1 MRSFLYAGVLSIAAI
16 VSAQAEVLI
25 GVAGPMTGAN
35 AWPGEQMQR
44 GAELAVADINA
55 AGGVLGEEVRLLTA
69 DDFCD
74 PDQAV
79 AAARKL
85 VSEGV
90 IFVAGHYCSGASIPA
105 SKIYE
110 DAGVLMISPASS
122 NPTLTEQGRANVFRV
137 IIRDDADG
145 IMDGNYLADHWRGE
159 EIAILHD
166 NSVFGKGLADATR
179 DQLHKRGVT
188 EAIYKA
194 FEPGK
199 SDYSAEIGE
208 LQSAN
213 IAVLYV
219 GGYQTEMG
227 LLIRAARDR
236 GDNVQLVTGSGVL
249 ATEEYGLIAGPA
261 AEGTLFTSFPDP
273 RLNPNAA
280 TVIERF
286 RADGFDPE
294 GYTLLTYGAIQAW
307 AQAVEKAGT
316 VGLQPVVRS
325 LHENQFSTV
334 LGPIAF
340 DAKGDI
346 TTQSPVWYV
355 WKGGTYV
362 PVE

>member
-1 MRSFLYAGVLSIAAI
+1 MRPIPLRWYRDLCAI
-16 VSAQAEVLI
+16 LGARAEVLI

-110 DAGVLMISPASS
+110 DAGVLMISPAST
-122 NPTLTEQGRANVFRV
+122 NPTLTELGRANVFRV
-137 IIRDDADG
+137 IGRDDADG
-145 IMDGNYLADHWRGE
+145 IMDGDYLADHWSDQN
-159 EIAILHD
+159 IAILHD
-166 NSVFGKGLADATR
+166 NTVYGKGLADATR
-179 DQLHKRGVT
+179 EQLHKRGVT

-194 FEPGK
+194 YVPGK
-199 SDYSAEIGE
+199 TDYSAEIAS
-208 LQSAN
+208 LQAAH
-213 IAVLYV
+213 IAVLFV
-219 GGYQTEMG
+219 GGYHTEIA
-227 LLIRAARDR
+227 LLLRAARDKWLRCSIRLRIRYPGHGGVWPDRRPGCRRHALHLFRRPSSEPKRRR
-236 GDNVQLVTGSGVL
+236 GDRAISRRRLRPRGVHASDL
-249 ATEEYGLIAGPA
+249 CRGPGLGAGRR
-261 AEGTLFTSFPDP
+261 EGRIRELLP
-273 RLNPNAA
+273 
-280 TVIERF
+280 VIE
-286 RADGFDPE
+286 
-294 GYTLLTYGAIQAW
+294 
-307 AQAVEKAGT
+307 
-316 VGLQPVVRS
+316 S
-325 LHENQFSTV
+325 LHEHEFSTV

-340 DAKGDI
+340 DAKGDL
-346 TTQSPVWYV
+346 TTQSRS
-355 WKGGTYV
+355 GMSGRAALHV